1 MATQALGT
9 GYQPSGRPFDALWSW
24 LRRRGSVEGRAEGLL
39 DQFYATLS
47 ATYQQ
52 IRCSGQDLTQF
63 ADITTEIED
72 LLTGERSWRNAYQI
86 EQLMVPLYAGEK
98 LDVELERRLLEAE
111 KINPPVSGYYSR
123 LDLAKASEEHKRAL
137 LARLVNDLQW
147 RYETRQ
153 VEAYFRRVIAK
164 RTSNVFVAA
173 TGVFLLVTLF
183 IFWASG
189 EAETASFRVVEWK
202 VIVTSLAAGLL
213 GAAFSMLL
221 NVNARASEGD
231 IEDLKSLRRLAFV
244 VSRIAVG
251 IGASLIVY
259 YLITAEMM
267 GDAVFLP
274 KLDELYS
281 ATVVDAEFRKNY
293 ALLVMVCFIAG
304 FSERLVPNLLKRSE
318 GNLDAKQ
325 APPPRP
331 TTTG

>member
-1 MATQALGT
+1 M
-9 GYQPSGRPFDALWSW
+9 
-24 LRRRGSVEGRAEGLL
+24 
-39 DQFYATLS
+39 
-47 ATYQQ
+47 
-52 IRCSGQDLTQF
+52 
-63 ADITTEIED
+63 
-72 LLTGERSWRNAYQI
+72 
-86 EQLMVPLYAGEK
+86 
-98 LDVELERRLLEAE
+98 
-111 KINPPVSGYYSR
+111 
-123 LDLAKASEEHKRAL
+123 
-137 LARLVNDLQW
+137 
-147 RYETRQ
+147 
-153 VEAYFRRVIAK
+153 
-164 RTSNVFVAA
+164 
-173 TGVFLLVTLF
+173 
-183 IFWASG
+183 
-189 EAETASFRVVEWK
+189 
-202 VIVTSLAAGLL
+202 

-244 VSRIAVG
+244 VSRLAVG

-281 ATVVDAEFRKNY
+281 ATVLDAAFRKNY

-318 GNLDAKQ
+318 GSLDDKQ